1 MIGFVFVAISLCALQ
16 PHPAEGNDLI
26 DKRTCAALGNSDIAL
41 ELFEHYMDNHSEV
54 DSIFWLRVAAEQG
67 NCKGMIEYSRM
78 LGAGMQKKDEQAFWV
93 KRAEDMGCDIS
104 EVRYTPEPR
113 S

>member
-1 MIGFVFVAISLCALQ
+1 MIWLIFTVISLCGDQCPLS
-16 PHPAEGNDLI
+16 ETELF
-26 DKRTCAALGNSDIAL
+26 DKRISAASGKSDIAL
-41 ELFEHYMDNHSEV
+41 ELYEYHAYRNEIGDAL
-54 DSIFWLRVAAEQG
+54 FWLRVAAEQG

-93 KRAEDMGCDIS
+93 KRAEDLGCDIS
-104 EVRYTPEPR
+104 EARYTPEPR